1 MRLPRSLYNAY
12 NNLKKSRVVVKKNVD
27 DEALTYFQNVL
38 NSSGPKNND
47 EFVLYTFVRG
57 LYYENKYKFI
67 SFIRNTS
74 FECLVLW
81 TEWRNIV
88 DFLYLRNV
96 INIKWQ
102 SQLKQFKVTKYNS
115 SPEQYVPPEPPA
127 DLGLSSDSDHKN
139 VKKWADVISSDDDA
153 KVQ

>member
-12 NNLKKSRVVVKKNVD
+12 NNLKMSRVVVKKNVD
-27 DEALTYFQNVL
+27 DEAITYFQNVL
-38 NSSGPKNND
+38 NSSGPKNKD
-47 EFVLYTFVRG
+47 EFILYHFVRG
-57 LYYENKYKFI
+57 LYNENKSKFI
-67 SFIRNTS
+67 FFIRNTS

-88 DFLYLRNV
+88 EFLYLRNI

-102 SQLKQFKVTKYNS
+102 SHLKKFKVTKYNS
-115 SPEQYVPPEPPA
+115 SPEQYVSPEPPA
-127 DLGLSSDSDHKN
+127 DLGLSSEPEHKN